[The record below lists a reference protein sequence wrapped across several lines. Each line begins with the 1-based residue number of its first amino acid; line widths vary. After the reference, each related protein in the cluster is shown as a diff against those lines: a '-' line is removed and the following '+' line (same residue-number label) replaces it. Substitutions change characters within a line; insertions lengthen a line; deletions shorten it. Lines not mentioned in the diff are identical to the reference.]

1 MGEQLA
7 VFIDFENVA
16 LWAEQ
21 EFFDFEVTALMEYL
35 KSRGPAVVKKAYGD
49 WSRFSRYKDELMNNS
64 IDLIQIYSVRAGKN
78 RADIRMAIDAFEI
91 AMTREQINN
100 FVIVS
105 GDSDFG
111 PLVSKLREYGRYT
124 LGIGPR
130 SITHHLLIHSYDE
143 FVYLETALGEPAD
156 AEDAS
161 CLEIEQARSLLG
173 KALQVHGQRGEIPI
187 LATRL
192 KQTMLLMDP
201 AFNEANFGYSQFKA
215 WLEDNRDLAQLFFK
229 DLQLYVAPVDY
240 IASLD
245 TDSAERDLKE
255 ETTPVLPQNQALV
268 PPRLPF
274 DAQYRQVFSRL
285 KVTSLDLKTRRDVL
299 RDIFYEL
306 NDHPGERTT
315 DEILDLLVANYQAQ
329 GFIRSKSTL
338 RDIWQLA
345 FRQRAFDYKEYPVSL
360 SSPVWLENEVNTEA
374 IFVER
379 AESDLVYEIVRAGLE
394 IDTNELAYII
404 LSDRNQFEYIQTLL
418 NDLKNRK
425 MIAYKSNR
433 YCLPEKS
440 VIPFTNV
447 PTLQVLIR
455 DFDRVKIPDN
465 LKPGVETAQGLAK
478 KAMVQRSQDFAA
490 SSGTYLMAC
499 KLQWDAI
506 QKGENGASVE
516 DLRWY
521 MASYASAIAGRLSQ
535 VDRNYSAARPYYLAF
550 FTLVQEEDALW
561 SRMRGLINPMLAYY
575 WANAGRELDINISSW
590 NLSMASPAQI
600 AVLAAT
606 HPNPDLRN
614 LWQKITFELAQVNMG
629 LLRRIS
635 NQLMLN
641 RSENPDYLKVAE
653 QINGILASISPNEV

>member
-21 EFFDFEVTALMEYL
+21 EFFDFEVSALMEYL

-49 WSRFSRYKDELMNNS
+49 WSRFSRYKDGLMNNS

-91 AMTREQINN
+91 AMTRDQINN

-130 SITHHLLIHSYDE
+130 NITHQLLINSYDE
-143 FVYLETALGEPAD
+143 FIYLETALGEPTD

-161 CLEIEQARSLLG
+161 CIEIEQARNILNRS
-173 KALQVHGQRGEIPI
+173 LQVHGQRGEIPV

-201 AFNEANFGYSQFKA
+201 AFNEANFGYAQFKN
-215 WLEDNRDLAQLFFK
+215 WLEDNRDLAQLFLK
-229 DLQLYVAPVDY
+229 DLQLYVAPIDY
-240 IASLD
+240 IASTEIDDGKREL
-245 TDSAERDLKE
+245 EKE
-255 ETTPVLPQNQALV
+255 AMPILPPNQVLMPSK
-268 PPRLPF
+268 LPL
-274 DAQYRQVFSRL
+274 DAQYRQVFNRL
-285 KVTSLDLKTRRDVL
+285 KVSSLDLTIRRDVL
-299 RDIFYEL
+299 RDIFREI

-315 DEILDLLVANYQAQ
+315 DEILDLLVERYQAQ
-329 GFIRSKSTL
+329 GLMRSKSML
-338 RDIWQLA
+338 RDIFQLA
-345 FRQRAFDYKEYPVSL
+345 FRQHTFDYKEYPISL
-360 SSPVWLENEVNTEA
+360 SSPVWLEREIKSEA
-374 IFVER
+374 MFVER
-379 AESDLVYEIVRAGLE
+379 GESDLIYEIVRAGLE
-394 IDTNELAYII
+394 IDATELAYII
-404 LSDRNQFEYIQTLL
+404 LSDRNQVEYIQTLL

-425 MIAYKSNR
+425 MIAYKNNR

-440 VIPFTNV
+440 VIPFTDV
-447 PTLQVLIR
+447 PSLQILIR
-455 DFDRVKIPDN
+455 DIERVKMPDN
-465 LKPGVETAQGLAK
+465 LKPGLDSAHSLAK
-478 KAMVQRSQDFAA
+478 KAMLQRSQDFAA
-490 SSGTYLMAC
+490 SSGTYLLAC
-499 KLQWDAI
+499 KLQWEAI
-506 QKGENGASVE
+506 LKGESGGSIE

-521 MASYASAIAGRLSQ
+521 LASYASAIAGRLSQ
-535 VDRNYSAARPYYLAF
+535 VDRNYAAARPYYLAF
-550 FTLVQEEDALW
+550 FTLVQEEDTLW

-575 WANAGRELDINISSW
+575 WANAGRELDLNVGSW
-590 NLSMASPAQI
+590 NLNMASPAQI
-600 AVLAAT
+600 AVLAAN

-614 LWQKITFELAQVNMG
+614 LWQKITVELAQVNPG

-641 RSENPDYLKVAE
+641 RSDNPENLKVAE
-653 QINGILASISPNEV
+653 QINGIISSVSSN